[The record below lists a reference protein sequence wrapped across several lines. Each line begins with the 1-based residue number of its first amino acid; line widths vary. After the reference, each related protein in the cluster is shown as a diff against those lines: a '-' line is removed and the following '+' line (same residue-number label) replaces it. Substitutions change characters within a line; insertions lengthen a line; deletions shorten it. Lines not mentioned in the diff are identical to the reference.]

1 MNNIQIYVVLF
12 MVVTSILS
20 SIYKKGKEAAEQR
33 KAQQEIERRRLEAL
47 RTGRTDDDAREENPA
62 VALAKR
68 REAQLEELR
77 RIQRERARAQTSG
90 PATAGAR
97 TAPGRTPQPR
107 TQQFPQTQSIPQPQ
121 RADRDRAQRP
131 QARPQPQ
138 RQNQPPRQP
147 QPQRQQV
154 RPQEARPARQTSAQT
169 TAEMFAAMER
179 QRLQDTGESTTH
191 RIVSDATPASAA
203 AAKHLPPSTGNP
215 WRDAFLLQELLGP
228 PLSMREART
237 PGLDPL

>member
-12 MVVTSILS
+12 MVAASILS
-20 SIYKKGKEAAEQR
+20 SIIKKAREAAEQR
-33 KAQQEIERRRLEAL
+33 KAQLEIERRRLEAL
-47 RTGRTDDDAREENPA
+47 RTGRTEDDAREEDPA
-62 VALAKR
+62 AALAKR

-77 RIQRERARAQTSG
+77 RLQRERARAQASG
-90 PATAGAR
+90 GAAAGTR

-107 TQQFPQTQSIPQPQ
+107 PQQFPQTQSIPQPQ
-121 RADRDRAQRP
+121 RADRNRAQ
-131 QARPQPQ
+131 RPQPQ
-138 RQNQPPRQP
+138 RQSQP
-147 QPQRQQV
+147 QAPQRQQV
-154 RPQEARPARQTSAQT
+154 RPQDARPARQASAQT

-191 RIVSDATPASAA
+191 RIVRDAPAASAA

-215 WRDAFLLQELLGP
+215 WRDAFLMQELLGP

>member
-12 MVVTSILS
+12 MVAASILS
-20 SIYKKGKEAAEQR
+20 SIVKKAKEAAEQR
-33 KAQQEIERRRLEAL
+33 KAQLEIERRRLEAL
-47 RTGRTDDDAREENPA
+47 RTGRSDDDAREEDPA
-62 VALAKR
+62 AALAKR

-77 RIQRERARAQTSG
+77 RIQRERARAQASG
-90 PATAGAR
+90 SATAGAR

-121 RADRDRAQRP
+121 RADRNRAQRP
-131 QARPQPQ
+131 QTRPQPQ
-138 RQNQPPRQP
+138 GQNQPQA
-147 QPQRQQV
+147 PQRQQV
-154 RPQEARPARQTSAQT
+154 RPQEARSARQTSAQT

-191 RIVSDATPASAA
+191 RIVRDATPASAA